1 VGEATKDYLKRY
13 EALHTI
19 GVEETSRK
27 PPQDWKNMSV
37 GGGACASDMAAE
49 NQQH

>member
-1 VGEATKDYLKRY
+1 VVGEATKDYLKRY

-19 GVEETSRK
+19 GAEASK
-27 PPQDWKNMSV
+27 KPQDWKNMSV

-49 NQQH
+49 N